1 MRTMVIVVILPLT
14 QLLVEQMDVIGDAV
28 LVEQL
33 VELLIIHA
41 MRALDFTV

>member
-1 MRTMVIVVILPLT
+1 MVIIVVLPLT
-14 QLLVEQMDVIGDAV
+14 ELLIEQMDVVGDAV
-28 LVEQL
+28 PIQRL